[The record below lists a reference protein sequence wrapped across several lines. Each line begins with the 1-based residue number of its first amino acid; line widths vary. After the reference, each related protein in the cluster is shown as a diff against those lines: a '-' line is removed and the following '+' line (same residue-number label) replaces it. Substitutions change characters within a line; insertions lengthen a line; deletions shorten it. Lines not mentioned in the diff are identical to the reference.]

1 MVYKDAVVWGNKN
14 QSLGTVATRAPCG
27 NDLKALRG
35 YYYDQD
41 YKGRVAGG
49 GTPARH
55 ILCLFCVNRGRR
67 RLAPGASRDT
77 DH

>member
-27 NDLKALRG
+27 NDLTALRG

-41 YKGRVAGG
+41 YKGRVAGPL
-49 GTPARH
+49 PATFGV
-55 ILCLFCVNRGRR
+55 CFV
-67 RLAPGASRDT
+67 
-77 DH
+77 